1 MVVLLRHC
9 KVKHF
14 VVMGVA
20 GCGKSTIASL
30 LAQRLNGKMV
40 EADALHGASN
50 IQKMESGEALT
61 DDDRWPWLARVA
73 NAMAETPTPVFVSC
87 SALRRAY
94 RQSLSDNAGLSVG
107 FIHLHAEQEVIAKR
121 MSARQGHFMPESLL
135 DSQYQTLEPLCDDE
149 LGVVID
155 IRQPIDAV
163 VEDALV
169 FIKQYKD

>member
-1 MVVLLRHC
+1 
-9 KVKHF
+9 
-14 VVMGVA
+14 MGVA
-20 GCGKSTIASL
+20 GCGKSTIAAQ
-30 LAQRLNGKMV
+30 LAKRLNGEMV
-40 EADALHGASN
+40 EADELHGASN

-73 NAMAETPTPVFVSC
+73 NAMTETSGPVFVSC

-94 RQSLSDNAGLSVG
+94 RQSLSDNAGLPIG

-135 DSQYQTLEPLCDDE
+135 DSQYQTLELLEDDE
-149 LGVVID
+149 HGVVVD
-155 IRQPIDAV
+155 IRQPVEAV

-169 FIKQYKD
+169 FVRQHQQ